1 MQFDFFKYQGTGN
14 DFVLI
19 NNHKLSFPK
28 DNHSLIKHLCDRRFG
43 IGADGLMLLE
53 AAEGMDFKMVYYNAD
68 GNESTMCGNGGRCI
82 SAFAK
87 YLGIVEN
94 EGKFIAVDGEHDF
107 IIEDDIVKLKMI
119 DVNASGILQ
128 DSNDYVLF
136 TGSPHYVSFR
146 TEIEQL
152 NIIDEAHKIRY
163 NDIYSKEGIN
173 VNFTEV
179 INGKILMRTYERG
192 VEDETLSCGTGTVA
206 VALSFA
212 EKNNLEKGTVEIQTP
227 GGKLAV
233 SFTKHGSIFTDVW
246 LEGPAKLVFTGTI
259 EI

>member
-1 MQFDFFKYQGTGN
+1 
-14 DFVLI
+14 
-19 NNHKLSFPK
+19 
-28 DNHSLIKHLCDRRFG
+28 
-43 IGADGLMLLE
+43 
-53 AAEGMDFKMVYYNAD
+53 
-68 GNESTMCGNGGRCI
+68 
-82 SAFAK
+82 
-87 YLGIVEN
+87 
-94 EGKFIAVDGEHDF
+94 
-107 IIEDDIVKLKMI
+107 MI

-128 DSNDYVLF
+128 NSNDYVLF

-179 INGKILMRTYERG
+179 NAGKILMRTYERG

-233 SFTKHGSIFTDVW
+233 SFSKHGSIFTDVW

-259 EI
+259 EV